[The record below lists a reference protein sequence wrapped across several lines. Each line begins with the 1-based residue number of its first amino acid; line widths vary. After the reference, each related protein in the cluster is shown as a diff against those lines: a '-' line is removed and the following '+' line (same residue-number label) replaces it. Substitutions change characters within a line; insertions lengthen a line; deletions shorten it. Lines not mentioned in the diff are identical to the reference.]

1 MPIVGLTGGI
11 GSGKSLVASQF
22 ASLGVPIVD
31 TDDIARALTEDGMPM
46 VAQIAQLFGAS
57 YVNAQCQLN
66 RTKLRQL
73 VFSNHA
79 ARLSLEALMH
89 PAIQSTALQQLQQN
103 NHELVH
109 NYQLLVV
116 PLLFET
122 NHYADI
128 MSQSMAVDCT
138 TDLQIARVLARH
150 CNTMTVHDIEA
161 VIAIQMS
168 RQARIAKANLVI
180 MNDDTSDALML
191 KVQEIHQLLSVNCT
205 KLPFNCI

>member
-31 TDDIARALTEDGMPM
+31 TDNIARALTEDGMPM
-46 VAQIAQLFGAS
+46 VAQIAELFGAS
-57 YVNAQCQLN
+57 YLNAHLQLN
-66 RTKLRQL
+66 RAKLRQL

-89 PAIQSTALQQLQQN
+89 PAIQSIALQQLQQN
-103 NHELVH
+103 NHDLVH

-122 NHYADI
+122 NHYDDI
-128 MSQSMAVDCT
+128 ISQSLVVDCT
-138 TDLQIARVLARH
+138 TDLQITRVLARQG
-150 CNTMTVHDIEA
+150 NTMTVPDIEA

-168 RQARIAKANLVI
+168 RQARIARADVVI
-180 MNDDTSDALML
+180 KNSDTSEALMF
-191 KVQEIHQLLSVNCT
+191 KVQELHRLLSIDCT
-205 KLPFNCI
+205 KLPPNCI

>member
-31 TDDIARALTEDGMPM
+31 TDAVARALTEDGMPM
-46 VAQIAQLFGAS
+46 VAKIAQLFGAS
-57 YVNAQCQLN
+57 YLNAHLQLN
-66 RTKLRQL
+66 RAKLRQL

-89 PAIQSTALQQLQQN
+89 PAIQSVALQQLQQN

-128 MSQSMAVDCT
+128 ISQSLVVDCT
-138 TDLQIARVLARH
+138 TDLQIARVLARPG
-150 CNTMTVHDIEA
+150 NTMSVTDIEA

-168 RQARIAKANLVI
+168 RHGRIAKADLVI
-180 MNDDTSDALML
+180 TNDDTSEVLML
-191 KVQEIHQLLSVNCT
+191 KVQEIHQFLSIHCSKLLKSS
-205 KLPFNCI
+205 I

>member
-1 MPIVGLTGGI
+1 MSEQEIPPWL
-11 GSGKSLVASQF
+11 
-22 ASLGVPIVD
+22 
-31 TDDIARALTEDGMPM
+31 RE
-46 VAQIAQLFGAS
+46 QLS
-57 YVNAQCQLN
+57 
-66 RTKLRQL
+66 R
-73 VFSNHA
+73 
-79 ARLSLEALMH
+79 
-89 PAIQSTALQQLQQN
+89 LQQLQQN

-150 CNTMTVHDIEA
+150 GNTMTVHDIEA

-168 RQARIAKANLVI
+168 RQPRSAKANLVI

>member
-31 TDDIARALTEDGMPM
+31 TDNIARALTEDGMPM

-57 YVNAQCQLN
+57 YLNAHLQLN
-66 RTKLRQL
+66 RAKLRQL

-79 ARLSLEALMH
+79 ARLSLETLMH
-89 PAIQSTALQQLQQN
+89 PAIQNIALQQLQQN
-103 NHELVH
+103 NHDLVH

-128 MSQSMAVDCT
+128 ISQSLVVDCT

-150 CNTMTVHDIEA
+150 GNTMTVADIEA
-161 VIAIQMS
+161 AIAIQMS
-168 RQARIAKANLVI
+168 RQARIAKADVVI
-180 MNDDTSDALML
+180 TNSDTSEALMF
-191 KVQEIHQLLSVNCT
+191 KVQELHRLLSIDCT
-205 KLPFNCI
+205 KLPPNCI

>member
-31 TDDIARALTEDGMPM
+31 TDAIARALTEDGMPM
-46 VAQIAQLFGAS
+46 VAKIAQLFGAS
-57 YVNAQCQLN
+57 YLNAHLQLN
-66 RTKLRQL
+66 RAKLRQL

-89 PAIQSTALQQLQQN
+89 PAIQSVALQQLQQN

-128 MSQSMAVDCT
+128 ISQSLVVDCT
-138 TDLQIARVLARH
+138 TDLQIARVLARPG
-150 CNTMTVHDIEA
+150 NTMSVTDIEA

-168 RQARIAKANLVI
+168 RHGRIAKADLVI
-180 MNDDTSDALML
+180 TNDDTSEVLML
-191 KVQEIHQLLSVNCT
+191 KVQEIHQFLSIHCSKLLKSS
-205 KLPFNCI
+205 I

>member
-31 TDDIARALTEDGMPM
+31 TDNIARALTEDGMPM

-57 YVNAQCQLN
+57 YLNAHLQLN
-66 RTKLRQL
+66 RAKLRQL

-89 PAIQSTALQQLQQN
+89 PAIQSIALQQLQQN
-103 NHELVH
+103 NHDLVH

-128 MSQSMAVDCT
+128 ISQSLVVDCT

-150 CNTMTVHDIEA
+150 GNTMTVADIEA
-161 VIAIQMS
+161 AIAIQMS
-168 RQARIAKANLVI
+168 RQARIAKADVVI
-180 MNDDTSDALML
+180 TNSDTSEALMF
-191 KVQEIHQLLSVNCT
+191 KVQELHRLLSIDYT
-205 KLPFNCI
+205 KLPPNCI

>member
-31 TDDIARALTEDGMPM
+31 TDDIARALTQDGMPM

-57 YVNAQCQLN
+57 YLNAHLQLN
-66 RTKLRQL
+66 RAKLRQL

-89 PAIQSTALQQLQQN
+89 PAIQSIALQQLQQN
-103 NHELVH
+103 NHDLVH

-128 MSQSMAVDCT
+128 ISQSLVVDCT

-150 CNTMTVHDIEA
+150 GNTMTVSDIEA

-168 RQARIAKANLVI
+168 RQARIAKADVVI
-180 MNDDTSDALML
+180 TNSDTSEALMI
-191 KVQEIHQLLSVNCT
+191 KVQELHRLLSIDCT
-205 KLPFNCI
+205 KLPPNCI

>member
-57 YVNAQCQLN
+57 YLNAHLQLN
-66 RTKLRQL
+66 RAKLRQL

-79 ARLSLEALMH
+79 ARLSLETLMH
-89 PAIQSTALQQLQQN
+89 PAIQNIALQQLQQN
-103 NHELVH
+103 NHDLVH

-128 MSQSMAVDCT
+128 ISQSLVVDCT
-138 TDLQIARVLARH
+138 TDLQIARVLARQG
-150 CNTMTVHDIEA
+150 NTMTVPDIEA

-168 RQARIAKANLVI
+168 RQARIARADVVI
-180 MNDDTSDALML
+180 TNSDTSEALMF
-191 KVQEIHQLLSVNCT
+191 KVKELHQLLSIDCT
-205 KLPFNCI
+205 KLPPNCI

>member
-31 TDDIARALTEDGMPM
+31 TDNIARALTEDGMPM
-46 VAQIAQLFGAS
+46 VAQIAELFGAS
-57 YVNAQCQLN
+57 YLNAHLQLN
-66 RTKLRQL
+66 RAKLRQL
-73 VFSNHA
+73 VFSNNA

-89 PAIQSTALQQLQQN
+89 PAIQSIALQQLQQN
-103 NHELVH
+103 NHDLVH

-122 NHYADI
+122 NHYDDI
-128 MSQSMAVDCT
+128 ISQSLVVDCT
-138 TDLQIARVLARH
+138 TDLQITRVLARQG
-150 CNTMTVHDIEA
+150 NTMTVPDIEA

-168 RQARIAKANLVI
+168 RQARIARADVVI
-180 MNDDTSDALML
+180 KNSDTSEALMF
-191 KVQEIHQLLSVNCT
+191 KVQELHRLLSIDCT
-205 KLPFNCI
+205 KLPPNCI

>member
-31 TDDIARALTEDGMPM
+31 TDNIARALTEDGMPM

-57 YVNAQCQLN
+57 YLNAHLQLN
-66 RTKLRQL
+66 RAKLRQL

-89 PAIQSTALQQLQQN
+89 PAIQSIALQQLQQN
-103 NHELVH
+103 NHDLVH

-128 MSQSMAVDCT
+128 ISQSLVVDCT

-150 CNTMTVHDIEA
+150 GNTMTVADIEA
-161 VIAIQMS
+161 AIAIQMS
-168 RQARIAKANLVI
+168 RQARIAKADVVI
-180 MNDDTSDALML
+180 TNSDTSEALMF
-191 KVQEIHQLLSVNCT
+191 KVQELHRLLSIDCT
-205 KLPFNCI
+205 KLPPNCI

>member
-31 TDDIARALTEDGMPM
+31 TDAIARALTEDGMPM
-46 VAQIAQLFGAS
+46 VAKIAQLFGAS
-57 YVNAQCQLN
+57 YLNAHLQLN
-66 RTKLRQL
+66 RAKLRQL

-89 PAIQSTALQQLQQN
+89 PAIQSVALHQLQQN

-128 MSQSMAVDCT
+128 ISQSLVVDCT
-138 TDLQIARVLARH
+138 TDLQIARVLARPG
-150 CNTMTVHDIEA
+150 NTMSVTDIEA

-168 RQARIAKANLVI
+168 RHGRIAKADLVI
-180 MNDDTSDALML
+180 TNDDTSEVLML
-191 KVQEIHQLLSVNCT
+191 KVQKIHQFLSIHCSKLLKSS
-205 KLPFNCI
+205 I

>member
-22 ASLGVPIVD
+22 ASLGVAIVD

-57 YVNAQCQLN
+57 YLNAHLQLN
-66 RTKLRQL
+66 RAKLRQL

-89 PAIQSTALQQLQQN
+89 PAIQSIALQQLQQN
-103 NHELVH
+103 NHDLVH

-128 MSQSMAVDCT
+128 ISQSLVVDCT

-150 CNTMTVHDIEA
+150 GNTMTVADIEA

-168 RQARIAKANLVI
+168 RQARIAKADVVI
-180 MNDDTSDALML
+180 TNSDTSEALMI
-191 KVQEIHQLLSVNCT
+191 KVQELHRLLSIDCT
-205 KLPFNCI
+205 KLPPNCI

>member
-31 TDDIARALTEDGMPM
+31 TDNIARALTKDGMPM

-57 YVNAQCQLN
+57 YLNAHLQLN
-66 RTKLRQL
+66 RAKLRQL

-89 PAIQSTALQQLQQN
+89 PAIQSIALQQLQQN
-103 NHELVH
+103 NHDLVH

-128 MSQSMAVDCT
+128 ISHYLVVDCT

-150 CNTMTVHDIEA
+150 GNTMTVSDIEA

-168 RQARIAKANLVI
+168 RQARIAKADVVI
-180 MNDDTSDALML
+180 TNSDTSEALMI
-191 KVQEIHQLLSVNCT
+191 KVQELHRLLSIDCT
-205 KLPFNCI
+205 KLPPNYI